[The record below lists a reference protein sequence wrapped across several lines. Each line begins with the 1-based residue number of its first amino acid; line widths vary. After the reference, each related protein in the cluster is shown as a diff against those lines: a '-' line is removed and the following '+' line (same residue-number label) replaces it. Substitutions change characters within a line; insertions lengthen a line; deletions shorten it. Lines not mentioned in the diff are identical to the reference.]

1 MKIVKFLFAILI
13 ILSISSSCKKSDTIK
28 VVDFLPLTV
37 GSNWTYKNTPGSTY
51 TLTITNKD
59 SIVNGKTY
67 KVLTNSNGPNNYQ
80 TKISSDYYRYV
91 PTNVFPGLTGL
102 EELFLKDN
110 VVVNG
115 TWQTLQPITIPGVG
129 AVTMKMNY
137 KVIATGVSKVV
148 STVTYSDCIQVQLS
162 ILASLGILGET
173 AIGGGDFYYARGI
186 GLVTNNL
193 NLSIPG
199 QTPFSQTTDLQSYVI
214 K

>member
-1 MKIVKFLFAILI
+1 MKTFKLFFATII
-13 ILSISSSCKKSDTIK
+13 ILSINSACKKSKT
-28 VVDFLPLTV
+28 VVVADFLPLTV

-59 SIVNGKTY
+59 SSVNGKTY

-91 PTNVFPGLTGL
+91 PTNAFPGLTGL

-115 TWQTLQPITIPGVG
+115 TWQTLQPLTVPGVG

-137 KVIATGVSKVV
+137 KIIATGVSKVV
-148 STVTYSDCIQVQLS
+148 STVTYTDCIQVQLS
-162 ILASLGILGET
+162 LVASLGLLGET

-193 NLSIPG
+193 NISIPG